1 MIVPIK
7 GNVTY
12 SITMDPTVWIFD
24 DRKVLLEEA
33 FTKKPNESDKE
44 NEFDKTAQRWSQEVY
59 QQKIKPPVNKSI
71 NRFEKE
77 KILKNSY
84 VMPINDF
91 IEHAEL
97 KSDAKEATLVTDQ
110 GDVNISLDDLKN
122 CFLLFSVDGKPL
134 KEDGPVH
141 LFYQDGSNKDKPIT
155 GIKEIIIN

>member
-33 FTKKPNESDKE
+33 FTKKPNESDKV